1 MAVSSVN
8 SGSSIYGARS
18 ANIISGLA
26 SGMDTESM
34 IESLVSGM
42 KTKINVQK
50 QKQQKLLWQQE
61 AYRSISDK
69 LVSISNKYTSYSSAT
84 NLMSTSFFQPSTITT
99 AGKYADMISATGN
112 SNSNVRI
119 REVTQLAQ
127 TESVSFKGLNG
138 VTGVDNKVIS
148 ASKEVELSG
157 QVDVSNLAGKY
168 LSFQYGNKSFSITF
182 DSNKD
187 YKTLDDVVKEIN
199 SQLDNTSISL
209 SGGGSIKMSA
219 KVQASK
225 TNDGKLEFKF
235 SDPNETNTL
244 ELLGSSST
252 AALNALKLTGGS
264 KLTSSSD
271 TITSSEEVKSEYLST
286 KQPASDMLA
295 GTSMRVTYNGTT
307 ATIKMPEKD
316 SEDYKK
322 IFNNSSSN
330 SADAMKSYLQ
340 TQFDQAFGY
349 GRVTVDNAG
358 SNGKF
363 KPTFT
368 VQSESDTLSFDSG
381 SLNLVGQ
388 SGVFGLERGAS
399 NRVNTGKTLGELYGT
414 ETRVGTDGKSATI
427 IKNMNDN
434 GKVDANGKALY
445 DFEINGVKIGEYTA
459 DTTLATIMSDINK
472 NTQAGVKVSYSKASD
487 QFVFTST
494 HGGAGGK
501 VEIKGQTTG
510 GKENLASKLF
520 GTVTYEA
527 NGDVKVNGQD
537 PSNNS
542 NVNVTRGRDAEM
554 TAIINGSEVKLTSGT
569 NTFNV
574 DGMVVTANGTF
585 SATNASEQVTFNA
598 KVDTDKIV
606 NAVKSF
612 VEDYNAMMTELNTQY
627 TTQPEYKKSY
637 EPLTDDD
644 KADMSDKAIE
654 NYEAKAKQGLLFG
667 DRDLSSLSESLRYLF
682 GGSEMS
688 KIGITAST
696 SYGTDKGTISLDETK
711 LRAAL
716 ESDPNSVASAFAD
729 PLGQKTVTKNGTTV
743 TVDDTNSGGVMS
755 RLKVSLDKYAGISG
769 ATKGILIEKAGS
781 QYSSL
786 SLLQNSIQ
794 TQLNAID
801 TTIDSLNDKLND
813 QIDRYTSKFSKLE
826 VLINQMNAQSS
837 YFAGMTGS
845 SY

>member
-112 SNSNVRI
+112 SNSDIRI
-119 REVTQLAQ
+119 KDVTQLAQ
-127 TESVSFKGLNG
+127 TESISFKGLSG
-138 VTGVDNKVIS
+138 SIQGIDAMKIS
-148 ASKEVELSG
+148 STKAADLSG
-157 QVDVSNLAGKY
+157 EVDVSNLAGKY
-168 LSFQYGNKSFSITF
+168 LTFQYGSKSFSITF

-187 YKTLDDVVKEIN
+187 YQSLDDVVEEIN
-199 SQLDNTSISL
+199 TQLGNASVSL
-209 SGGGSIKMSA
+209 SDGSSIKMNS
-219 KVQASK
+219 KVKAV
-225 TNDGKLEFKF
+225 NDGNKIKFEFVNDKE
-235 SDPNETNTL
+235 SNTL
-244 ELLGSSST
+244 ELLSSSSESVLT
-252 AALNALKLTGGS
+252 ALKLEGGA
-264 KLTSSSD
+264 KLNNNSS
-271 TITSSEEVKSEYLST
+271 ITSTEEVKTEDLST
-286 KQPASDMLA
+286 KQSAGEVLA

-307 ATIKMPEKD
+307 ATIKMPNKD
-316 SEDYKK
+316 SEEYNK
-322 IFNNSSSN
+322 IFKSN
-330 SADAMKSYLQ
+330 DPATEMQSYLQ
-340 TQFDQAFGY
+340 TQLDQAFGY
-349 GRVTVDNAG
+349 GRVTVGNDASG
-358 SNGKF
+358 SPNTSF
-363 KPTFT
+363 KPTFS
-368 VQSESDTLSFDSG
+368 VQSASDTLSIDSG

-388 SGVFGLERGAS
+388 SGIFGLDRGAS
-399 NRVNTGKTLGELYGT
+399 NRVNTGKTLGDLYGT
-414 ETRVGTDGKSATI
+414 QDDGKKITG
-427 IKNMNDN
+427 MTDN
-434 GKVDANGKALY
+434 GKTDDSGKALY

-459 DTTLATIMSDINK
+459 DTSLATIMSDINK
-472 NTQAGVKVSYSKASD
+472 NTQAGVRVSYSKTSD

-520 GTVTYEA
+520 GKVEYQSD
-527 NGDVKVNGQD
+527 GSVQVNGTTAG
-537 PSNNS
+537 SGAAA
-542 NVNVTRGRDAEM
+542 NVNVIRGQDAKM
-554 TAIINGSEVKLTSGT
+554 TAVINGSEVQLTSGT

-574 DGMVVTANGTF
+574 DGMVITANGQFT
-585 SATNASEQVTFNA
+585 AANDSEQVTFNA

-729 PLGQKTVTKNGTTV
+729 PLGQKTVTKNSTTV

>member
-119 REVTQLAQ
+119 KEVTQLAQ
-127 TESVSFKGLNG
+127 TETISFKGLNNLSS
-138 VTGVDNKVIS
+138 VSNTTIS
-148 ASKEVELSG
+148 AGKAADLSG
-157 QVDVSNLAGKY
+157 DVDVSNLAGKY
-168 LSFQYGNKSFSITF
+168 LTFQYGSKSFSITF

-187 YKTLDDVVKEIN
+187 YKNLDDVVKEIN
-199 SQLDNTSISL
+199 SQLGNTSVSL
-209 SGGGSIKMSA
+209 SGGGSIKMNS
-219 KVQASK
+219 KVKAVK
-225 TNDGKLEFKF
+225 TDENKLEFQF
-235 SDPNETNTL
+235 VNGTDSNTL
-244 ELLGSSST
+244 ELLSSSSES
-252 AALNALKLTGGS
+252 ALTALKLEGGA
-264 KLTSSSD
+264 KLNNNEK
-271 TITSSEEVKSEYLST
+271 ITSSDAVTANDLST
-286 KQPASDMLA
+286 KQTAGEVLA

-307 ATIKMPEKD
+307 ATIKMPNKD
-316 SEDYKK
+316 SEEYKK
-322 IFNNSSSN
+322 IFENSSN
-330 SADAMKSYLQ
+330 SADEMQKYLQ
-340 TQFDQAFGY
+340 TQLDQAFGY
-349 GRVTVDNAG
+349 GRVAVGNDASG
-358 SNGKF
+358 SPNTSF
-363 KPTFT
+363 KPTFS
-368 VQSESDTLSFDSG
+368 VQSASDTLSIDSG

-388 SGVFGLERGAS
+388 SGIFGLERGAS
-399 NRVNTGKTLGELYGT
+399 NRVNTGKTLGDLYGT
-414 ETRVGTDGKSATI
+414 QGDGKKITG
-427 IKNMNDN
+427 MTDN
-434 GKVDANGKALY
+434 GKTDDSGKALY

-459 DTTLATIMSDINK
+459 DTSLATIMSDINK
-472 NTQAGVKVSYSKASD
+472 NTQAGVRVSYSKTSD

-501 VEIKGQTTG
+501 VEIAGNASSS
-510 GKENLASKLF
+510 KENLAAKLF
-520 GTVTYEA
+520 GKVEYQSD
-527 NGDVKVNGQD
+527 GSVKVNGQD
-537 PSNNS
+537 SASDPK
-542 NVNVTRGRDAEM
+542 VNVTRGRDAEM
-554 TAIINGSEVKLTSGT
+554 TAIINGSEVQLTSGT

-574 DGMVVTANGTF
+574 DGMVITANGQFT
-585 SATNASEQVTFNA
+585 AANDSEQVTFNA

-743 TVDDTNSGGVMS
+743 TVDDTNSGGVIS

>member
-84 NLMSTSFFQPSTITT
+84 NLMSTGFFQPSTITT

-119 REVTQLAQ
+119 KEVTQLAQ
-127 TESVSFKGLNG
+127 TESVSFKGLKDVQSVN
-138 VTGVDNKVIS
+138 NKKIS
-148 ASKEVELSG
+148 ASKEVNLSG
-157 QVDVSNLAGKY
+157 DVDVSNLAGKY

-187 YKTLDDVVKEIN
+187 YKNLDDVVKEIN

-225 TNDGKLEFKF
+225 TSDGKLEFKF

-252 AALNALKLTGGS
+252 DALNALKLTGGS

-271 TITSSEEVKSEYLST
+271 TITSSEEVKPEHLST
-286 KQPASDMLA
+286 QQSAGAVLA
-295 GTSMRVTYNGTT
+295 DTSMRVTYNGTT

-316 SEDYKK
+316 SEAYNK
-322 IFNNSSSN
+322 IFSSTSSN
-330 SADAMKSYLQ
+330 SANEMQKYLQ
-340 TQFDQAFGY
+340 TQLDQAFGY
-349 GRVTVDNAG
+349 GRVTVGNDS

-368 VQSESDTLSFDSG
+368 VQNESDTLSFDSG

-414 ETRVGTDGKSATI
+414 IDTNGKTTI
-427 IKNMNDN
+427 KGMTDN
-434 GKVDANGKALY
+434 GKTDTNGKALY

-459 DTTLATIMSDINK
+459 DTSLATIMSDINK

-501 VEIKGQTTG
+501 VEIAGNASS
-510 GKENLASKLF
+510 GKENLAAKLF
-520 GTVTYEA
+520 GTVTYE
-527 NGDVKVNGQD
+527 NGNVKVNGQD
-537 PSNNS
+537 SDP

>member
-112 SNSNVRI
+112 SNSDIRI
-119 REVTQLAQ
+119 KEVTQLAQ
-127 TESVSFKGLNG
+127 TETISFKGLNNLSS
-138 VTGVDNKVIS
+138 VSNTTIS
-148 ASKEVELSG
+148 AGKAADLSG
-157 QVDVSNLAGKY
+157 DVDVSNLAGKY
-168 LSFQYGNKSFSITF
+168 LTFQYGSKSFSITF

-187 YKTLDDVVKEIN
+187 YQSLDDVVEEIN
-199 SQLDNTSISL
+199 TQLGNASVSL
-209 SGGGSIKMSA
+209 SDGSSIKMNS
-219 KVQASK
+219 KVKAV
-225 TNDGKLEFKF
+225 NDGNKIKFEFVNDKE
-235 SDPNETNTL
+235 SNTL
-244 ELLGSSST
+244 ELLSSSSESVLT
-252 AALNALKLTGGS
+252 ALKLEGGA
-264 KLTSSSD
+264 KLNNNSS
-271 TITSSEEVKSEYLST
+271 ITSTEEVKTEDLSS
-286 KQPASDMLA
+286 KQSAGEVLA

-307 ATIKMPEKD
+307 ATIKMPNKD
-316 SEDYKK
+316 SEEYKK
-322 IFNNSSSN
+322 IFENSSN
-330 SADAMKSYLQ
+330 SADEMQKYLQ
-340 TQFDQAFGY
+340 TQLDQAFGY
-349 GRVTVDNAG
+349 GRVTVGNAASQSG
-358 SNGKF
+358 GTNNLF
-363 KPTFT
+363 QPTFS
-368 VQSESDTLSFDSG
+368 VQSASDTLSIDSG

-388 SGVFGLERGAS
+388 SGIFGLDRGAS
-399 NRVNTGKTLGELYGT
+399 NRVNTGKTLGDLYGT
-414 ETRVGTDGKSATI
+414 QDDGKKI
-427 IKNMNDN
+427 IGMTDN
-434 GKVDANGKALY
+434 GKTDDSGKALY

-459 DTTLATIMSDINK
+459 DTSLATIMSDINK
-472 NTQAGVKVSYSKASD
+472 NTQAGVKVSYSKTSD

-501 VEIKGQTTG
+501 VEIKDQTTG
-510 GKENLASKLF
+510 GQKNLATKLF
-520 GTVTYEA
+520 GTVEYE
-527 NGDVKVNGQD
+527 NGNVKVNNQD
-537 PSNNS
+537 ASS
-542 NVNVTRGRDAEM
+542 GSVGNVNVIRGQDAKM
-554 TAIINGSEVKLTSGT
+554 TAVINGSEVQLTSGT

-574 DGMVVTANGTF
+574 DGMVITANGQFT
-585 SATNASEQVTFNA
+585 AANDSEQVTFNA

-606 NAVKSF
+606 SAVKSF
-612 VEDYNAMMTELNTQY
+612 IEDYNAMMTELNTQY